1 MEPGAEVFWR
11 FARGWGSLG
20 RMYWVVLLA
29 WEAVCGGGRGE
40 GRGGEGFMWEENGK
54 GEEMGKG
61 EGTYSAA
68 RRVALWILD
77 VRRGEL

>member
-1 MEPGAEVFWR
+1 MVA
-11 FARGWGSLG
+11 
-20 RMYWVVLLA
+20 
-29 WEAVCGGGRGE
+29 GE
-40 GRGGEGFMWEENGK
+40 GRGGEGFMGEENGK